1 MSASSTATEFGFVA
15 IAAAA
20 GGAIDIATAAVRG
33 IVVLIGPTV
42 FPVYGG
48 ARHMERRGGDPPSH
62 IAAPRLANVDKNKRY
77 GGPMATPRSY
87 GG

>member
-15 IAAAA
+15 IVIAA
-20 GGAIDIATAAVRG
+20 GGGATAAAAVRG

-48 ARHMERRGGDPPSH
+48 ARHMEGRSGDPPSH

-77 GGPMATPRSY
+77 GGPMATPRSN